1 MGIWND
7 LFESTASGRGK
18 GITNFPAVWDET
30 TLFWDSHFVSE
41 FNQQSAEVI
50 KYEPTK
56 LKLEKTI
63 WSEMFLEQA
72 FGCSTY
78 FCSVGQ

>member
-30 TLFWDSHFVSE
+30 LFWDSHFVSE

-50 KYEPTK
+50 K
-56 LKLEKTI
+56 
-63 WSEMFLEQA
+63 
-72 FGCSTY
+72 
-78 FCSVGQ
+78 